1 MMNHNPNWPYIPDH
15 LHKILV
21 IGGSES
27 GKINRLLNLIK
38 NQPTNI
44 EKSYLLVKDS
54 VKSKYQ

>member
-27 GKINRLLNLIK
+27 GKTNRLLKLIK
-38 NQPTNI
+38 NQPTDI
-44 EKSYLLVKDS
+44 EKSSLLVKDS